1 MTQVTAA
8 QVKELREKSGAGM
21 MDCKTALTETGG
33 DVESA
38 IDWLRKKGMAAAA
51 KKAGR
56 TAAEGLVAVAADG
69 RRGVAVE
76 LNSETDFV
84 ARNSDFQAF
93 VGEIAQVALAT
104 GGNLDSLMDASAN
117 SGKPV
122 REAVAEMIGMIG
134 ENLTLRRSAGLS
146 VEEGCVASYVHNAV
160 APGSGMGRIAV
171 LVALESGGNGEILRE
186 IGRKLAMHVAAAS
199 PRWISRDDVAS
210 ADIEREREILAEQ
223 ARSTGKPDNIV
234 EKMVEGRLRK
244 FYEEFCLL
252 DQTYSIDGE
261 SRVSAVLDAAAK
273 EAGAPVRIAGFV
285 RFQLGEDV
293 KKKETDFAAEVAAT
307 KADR

>member
-1 MTQVTAA
+1 MAQVTAA

-21 MDCKTALTETGG
+21 MDCKKALTETNG

-38 IDWLRKKGMAAAA
+38 VDWLRKKGMAAAA

-56 TAAEGLVAVAADG
+56 IAAEGLVAVAAGD
-69 RRGVAVE
+69 RKGVAIE

-93 VGEIAQVALAT
+93 VDEIAQVALAT
-104 GGNLDSLMDASAN
+104 DGSLDNLMEASARG
-117 SGKPV
+117 GKPV
-122 REAVAEMIGMIG
+122 REAVVEMIGVIG
-134 ENLTLRRSAGLS
+134 ENLNLRRSAGLS

-171 LVALESGGNGEILRE
+171 LVALESSGDPDGLRE
-186 IGRKLAMHVAAAS
+186 VGRKLAMHVAAAS
-199 PRWISRDDVAS
+199 PRWVSRGDADP

-223 ARSTGKPDNIV
+223 ARSTGKPDNVV

-261 SRVSAVLDAAAK
+261 SKVSAVLDAAAK
-273 EAGAPVRIAGFV
+273 DFGAPVSVAGFV

-293 KKKETDFAAEVAAT
+293 KKNETDFAAEVAAT
-307 KADR
+307 KAGR

>member
-1 MTQVTAA
+1 MAQVTAA

-56 TAAEGLVAVAADG
+56 IAAEGLVAAATDD

-93 VGEIAQVALAT
+93 VGEIARVALAT
-104 GGNLDSLMDASAN
+104 GGSLDSLMDAPAD

-122 REAVAEMIGMIG
+122 REAVAEMIGTIG

-171 LVALESGGNGEILRE
+171 LVALESGGDRESLRE
-186 IGRKLAMHVAAAS
+186 IGRKLAMHVAATS
-199 PRWISRDDVAS
+199 PRWISRDDVAP

-223 ARSTGKPDNIV
+223 ARSTGKPDSIV
-234 EKMVEGRLRK
+234 GKMVEGRLRK

-252 DQTYSIDGE
+252 EQIYTIDGE

-273 EAGAPVRIAGFV
+273 EAGAPVRVAGFV
-285 RFQLGEDV
+285 RFQLGEDAR
-293 KKKETDFAAEVAAT
+293 KKETDFAAEVAST
-307 KADR
+307 KAGR